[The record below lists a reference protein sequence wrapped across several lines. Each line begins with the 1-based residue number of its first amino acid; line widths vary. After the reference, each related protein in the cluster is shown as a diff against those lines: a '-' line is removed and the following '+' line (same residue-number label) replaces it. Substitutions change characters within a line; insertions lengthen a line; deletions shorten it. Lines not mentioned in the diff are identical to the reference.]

1 MKAPHIYLV
10 AGEASGDI
18 LGSRLIKALKEKSP
32 HCIIS
37 GIGGALMAQQGLHS
51 LFPLQELSIM
61 GILEVFPHI
70 PRILKRLNDTE
81 QDILLKKPDIVVTI
95 DAKGFSFRLA
105 KRLKKYGFP
114 LVHYTAPSVWAWRPK
129 RAQQIARFL
138 DHLLVLFPFEP
149 PYFEEVGL
157 PTTFVG
163 HPLIEEKFDTSKS
176 TILRKKFSLEKDEK
190 LICLLPGSRTREI
203 YSLLPIFI
211 EALQQFT
218 HKIKNFHV
226 IIPTLPHFEAYI
238 RQEMEKTNLKFSLIT
253 DEREK
258 YQAMIASDAAIAA
271 SGTVTLELGLTQT
284 PFLIAYKVN
293 PLTALI
299 LKRLMRI
306 PYVCMVNILLNKPLI
321 GEFIQ
326 KNCRPNLISDHL
338 YKILQKDNNHTL
350 RQELST
356 IRGLLTNKN
365 KQPSKFAA
373 ETIFKILKKYQGS

>member
-32 HCIIS
+32 DCIIS

-61 GILEVFPHI
+61 GILEVLPHI

-81 QDILLKKPDIVVTI
+81 QDILLKKPDIVITI

-149 PYFEEVGL
+149 PYFEKVGL

-176 TILRKKFSLEKDEK
+176 TMMRKKFSLEKDKK
-190 LICLLPGSRTREI
+190 LICLLPGSRTREV

-218 HKIKNFHV
+218 QKIKNFHV
-226 IIPTLPHFEAYI
+226 VIPTLPHFETYI

-253 DEREK
+253 DEHEK

-284 PFLIAYKVN
+284 PFLVAYKVN

-350 RQELST
+350 RQELAT

>member
-61 GILEVFPHI
+61 GILEVLPHI

-81 QDILLKKPDIVVTI
+81 QDILLKKPDIVITI

-149 PYFEEVGL
+149 PYFEKVGL

-176 TILRKKFSLEKDEK
+176 TMMRKKFSLEKDKK
-190 LICLLPGSRTREI
+190 LICLLPGSRTREV

-218 HKIKNFHV
+218 QKIKNFHV
-226 IIPTLPHFEAYI
+226 VIPTLPHFETYI

-253 DEREK
+253 DEHEK

-284 PFLIAYKVN
+284 PFLVAYKVN

-350 RQELST
+350 RQELAT